1 MDVTSLVHFWS
12 HMFFIW
18 IHSGL
23 RKWWFSMIYFVTYHV
38 FSLFFGQNI
47 KEQYWCIHCPH
58 LWAQF
63 LTVVEALDND
73 VSKRRNTLK
82 RTSLSLY
89 RQSILEPIPLTVW
102 VSLRF
107 PSSVPIDPVQPGMQ
121 LIIDLDCSVNP
132 LDTGRRGFTGH
143 LNQAE
148 PISLFLG
155 AIPPAN
161 GRFCLLP
168 TRNRRLPD
176 ALDHLLFLCN
186 LANQLS
192 RVKDQLGLDLNRIS
206 GVLNNPDQI
215 FCSSMPRLLYTL
227 KFVIQKRL
235 QLNLVSPWSSD
246 TFSRSGHKLYS
257 PMDELDSSKLDH
269 DDQSYIRGQSTE
281 NPERSNRDFPESS
294 FLAVKETPQSR
305 TQVNDSINL
314 KNKNNSFF
322 ALMAKVSLPML
333 HKADHSILLLVF
345 TFPLPIQ
352 HYLSLTS

>member
-1 MDVTSLVHFWS
+1 
-12 HMFFIW
+12 
-18 IHSGL
+18 
-23 RKWWFSMIYFVTYHV
+23 MIYFVTYHV